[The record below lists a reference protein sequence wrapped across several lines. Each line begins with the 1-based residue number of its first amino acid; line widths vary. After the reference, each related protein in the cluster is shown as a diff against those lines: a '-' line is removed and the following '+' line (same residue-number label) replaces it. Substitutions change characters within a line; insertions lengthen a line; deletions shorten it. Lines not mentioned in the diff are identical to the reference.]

1 MPVEASRSSVPNTQA
16 KVNTTACRSL
26 LARQRSGVTRC
37 EMGMHCE
44 ANSLSP
50 PHITHNAQ
58 RIHYVH
64 KTLRRAGLAP
74 KGGIAVKGPSDEL
87 PSHSL
92 WASDACV
99 ER

>member
-1 MPVEASRSSVPNTQA
+1 
-16 KVNTTACRSL
+16 
-26 LARQRSGVTRC
+26 VTRC

-74 KGGIAVKGPSDEL
+74 KGGIAVKGPSDEKG
-87 PSHSL
+87 PTDCAISL
-92 WASDACV
+92 ACGLCG
-99 ER
+99 ELAGR